1 MLNYYLFAIL
11 LLYVFNN
18 IVNKIIYSKVLE
30 EFCVIRVAILKLKE
44 RKDDSVDDSIDQDAL

>member
-18 IVNKIIYSKVLE
+18 IVNKIIYSKGLE
-30 EFCVIRVAILKLKE
+30 EEILCYKSRNTE
-44 RKDDSVDDSIDQDAL
+44 T

>member
-30 EFCVIRVAILKLKE
+30 EFYVIKEAILKLKE